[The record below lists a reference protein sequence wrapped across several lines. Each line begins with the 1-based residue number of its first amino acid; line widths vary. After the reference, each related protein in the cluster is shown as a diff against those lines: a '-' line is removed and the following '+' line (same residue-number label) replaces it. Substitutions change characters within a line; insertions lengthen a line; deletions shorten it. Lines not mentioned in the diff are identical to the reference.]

1 MPISVIIRRTI
12 SDEKKAA
19 KLYLAPLIVKM
30 RSLAT
35 IQPGYISGQTFNCLS
50 NPGEYLVLSTWN
62 SLEDWERWFNSNH
75 RKDLQKQIDDLL
87 GEKTRYQ
94 TYEPLVGGIIP
105 KF

>member
-1 MPISVIIRRTI
+1 MSISVLIRRTI

-19 KLYLAPLIVKM
+19 ELYLAPLIVKL

-35 IQPGYISGQTFNCLS
+35 IQPGYISGQTFSCLS
-50 NPGEYLVLSTWN
+50 NPCEYLVLSTWN
-62 SLEDWERWFNSNH
+62 SLDDWNRWFKSDH
-75 RKDLQKQIDDLL
+75 RKALQKQIDELL

-94 TYEPLVGGIIP
+94 IYEPLPGGIIT

>member
-1 MPISVIIRRTI
+1 MPISVLIRRTI

-19 KLYLAPLIVKM
+19 KLYLAPLIVKL

-35 IQPGYISGQTFNCLS
+35 IQAGYISGQTFSCLS

-62 SLEDWERWFNSNH
+62 SLENWERWFNSDH

-87 GEKTRYQ
+87 GEKTLYQ
-94 TYEPLVGGIIP
+94 TYESLVGGIIP